1 MSRSTC
7 RKARALPRMSAPRIT
22 CSMSCAAAAAI
33 RCCWFNGR
41 DGEYRG
47 QIAEAAKR
55 RLVLEALEQ
64 TRAQEPEPDLWLCFA
79 PLKKDAVDFL
89 VEKGTE
95 LGVARFQPVLT
106 GHSASNRINQIRLT
120 AVATEAAEQSERLT
134 VPEVLEPVSL
144 ETLRTG
150 WSKDRHLLICAE
162 AGAAKPLAQ
171 ALNDLTSDVRL
182 SNMFAVLIGP
192 EGGFQDD
199 ELDRL
204 RKLPFVTAVGLG
216 PRILRAETAALA
228 ALAAFSGDP
237 RRRHK
242 TAAAVLRGRVLR
254 GVAAPAWVLRLLE
267 IFLV

>member
-1 MSRSTC
+1 MIPRLFVAEHLQ
-7 RKARALPRMSAPRIT
+7 KGARFQADER
-22 CSMSCAAAAAI
+22 AAHYLVNVL
-33 RCCWFNGR
+33 RRGSGDPVLLFNGS

-47 QIAEAAKR
+47 RIAEAAKR

-64 TRAQEPEPDLWLCFA
+64 TRTQESEPDLWLCFA

-106 GHSASNRINQIRLT
+106 AHTASNRINQTRLT
-120 AVATEAAEQSERLT
+120 TVATEAAEQSERLT

-144 ETLRTG
+144 ESLRTG
-150 WSKDRHLLICAE
+150 WPKDRHLLICAE
-162 AGAAKPLAQ
+162 AGEAAPIAQ
-171 ALNDLTSDVRL
+171 ALTGALTGALTSLTSDV
-182 SNMFAVLIGP
+182 SSPHKFAVLIGP

-204 RKLPFVTAVGLG
+204 KKLPFVTAVGLG

-228 ALAAFSGDP
+228 ALSAFQAILGDGAKRPP
-237 RRRHK
+237 RPSR
-242 TAAAVLRGRVLR
+242 
-254 GVAAPAWVLRLLE
+254 APA
-267 IFLV
+267 

>member
-1 MSRSTC
+1 MIPRLFVAEHLQ
-7 RKARALPRMSAPRIT
+7 KAARFQADERAAHYLLNVLRRGSGDPVLL
-22 CSMSCAAAAAI
+22 
-33 RCCWFNGR
+33 FNGR

-47 QIAEAAKR
+47 RIAEAQKR
-55 RLVLEALEQ
+55 RLVLEAVEQ
-64 TRAQEPEPDLWLCFA
+64 TRAQEQEPDLWLCFA

-106 GHSASNRINQIRLT
+106 AHTASNRINQSRLT

-134 VPEVLEPVSL
+134 VPEVVEPISL
-144 ETLRTG
+144 ESLRTG

-162 AGAAKPLAQ
+162 AGAAEPIGQ
-171 ALNDLTSDVRL
+171 ALSGLTSDVREA
-182 SNMFAVLIGP
+182 NKFAVLIGP

-204 RKLPFVTAVGLG
+204 KKLPFVTPVGLG

-228 ALAAFSGDP
+228 ALSAFQAILGDGGKRP
-237 RRRHK
+237 PK
-242 TAAAVLRGRVLR
+242 RV
-254 GVAAPAWVLRLLE
+254 
-267 IFLV
+267 